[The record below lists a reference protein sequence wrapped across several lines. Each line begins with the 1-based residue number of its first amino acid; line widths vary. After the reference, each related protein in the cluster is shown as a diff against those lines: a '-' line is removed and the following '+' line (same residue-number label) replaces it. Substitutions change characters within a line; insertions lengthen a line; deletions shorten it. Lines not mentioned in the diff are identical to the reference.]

1 MIQKIKIIKTLII
14 IFSLSLSFSANAQ
27 TVEEII
33 KGRKAM
39 FSENYQNAKK
49 ISILLKSKRIEEAKP
64 LMKKISD
71 NYIKLLDYFPENA
84 KEGFKTGALPSIWE
98 NKDEFNALMK
108 KASDDMIKLAKAIDT
123 AEDLRENVYVRES
136 LETSQLSAKSGTR
149 FRSVSKETNPPKIST
164 TMAADVVSEVRCGSK
179 VGGSAHN
186 LLNTPPASIS
196 EPTDASA
203 IVLISD
209 FSLGTEED
217 IGDVDSDE
225 EMAPS

>member
-1 MIQKIKIIKTLII
+1 MKRKIKIIQTI
-14 IFSLSLSFSANAQ
+14 IFIFSINFPFFANAM

-71 NYIKLLDYFPENA
+71 NYIKLLDYFPENT

-98 NKDEFNALMK
+98 NKDEFNALMQ

-123 AEDLRENVYVRES
+123 AEDLRAAQKELMWSNCTACHS
-136 LETSQLSAKSGTR
+136 K
-149 FRSVSKETNPPKIST
+149 FR
-164 TMAADVVSEVRCGSK
+164 
-179 VGGSAHN
+179 
-186 LLNTPPASIS
+186 
-196 EPTDASA
+196 
-203 IVLISD
+203 
-209 FSLGTEED
+209 
-217 IGDVDSDE
+217 
-225 EMAPS
+225 APH